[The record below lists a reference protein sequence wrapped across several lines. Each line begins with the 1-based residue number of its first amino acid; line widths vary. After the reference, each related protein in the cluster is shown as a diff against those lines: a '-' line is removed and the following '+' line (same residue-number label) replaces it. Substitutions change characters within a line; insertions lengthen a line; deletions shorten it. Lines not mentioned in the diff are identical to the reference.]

1 MDPRERLTDDLAA
14 GLGAELLLD
23 LDDEE
28 WAARTARA
36 AAAHPE
42 LADALW
48 SISFIDVLKRAL
60 AHATVEAARAR
71 ILPQVE
77 YPALRATKI
86 THGLNAR
93 HDRDRLRELVHDQA
107 VAGAADVLQ
116 QPPGGRP
123 AWPGLWPG
131 DRRRDRHGAAGRR
144 S

>member
-42 LADALW
+42 LADVLW
-48 SISFIDVLKRAL
+48 GISFTDVLKAAL

-71 ILPQVE
+71 ILPPVE
-77 YPALRATKI
+77 YPALRRAKV
-86 THGLNAR
+86 THGLDAR
-93 HDRDRLRELVHDQA
+93 HDRDRLREQLHDQL
-107 VAGAADVLQ
+107 VAGAGRLVEE
-116 QPPGGRP
+116 PPNGRA
-123 AWPGLWPG
+123 AWYGLWRG